1 MELLSAM
8 VFGGCAGALMYLSG
22 VGGGVVVVPTLVGI
36 FGMTLPVAVGTAS
49 AFSFVYKIGAG
60 FSHQRAGNVV
70 WPLLRTFLKAAAGV
84 CLLCSLLVV
93 WVMGQP
99 GALASVVNGSLKLAI
114 FVAGLLALVSL
125 HSQNLSRVLQR
136 LGLTPLACA
145 TGALVG
151 ATGTGGGI
159 LVTPALL
166 ATSGESAQRVVGTSL
181 VIGLALSAC
190 TGVVFGMNGSID
202 ISILGAMLLGA
213 LVSMPIAR
221 FGFERLSAQ
230 AICQLTSAAI
240 VLALAMMTASFWRT
254 TFS

>member
-1 MELLSAM
+1 
-8 VFGGCAGALMYLSG
+8 
-22 VGGGVVVVPTLVGI
+22 
-36 FGMTLPVAVGTAS
+36 
-49 AFSFVYKIGAG
+49 
-60 FSHQRAGNVV
+60 
-70 WPLLRTFLKAAAGV
+70 
-84 CLLCSLLVV
+84 
-93 WVMGQP
+93 
-99 GALASVVNGSLKLAI
+99 VVNGSLKLAI
-114 FVAGLLALVSL
+114 FVAGVLALVSL
-125 HSQNLSRVLQR
+125 HSQNLSRVLQG